1 MIRLFY
7 HRKFIAIFT
16 LLLFSVHSYSQCEEY
31 KDSVKIHFRQG
42 KHILDYSVGN
52 NRRVLQDIA
61 DKFPLSN
68 TDSLYNLV
76 GVTVIGGASPEGS
89 VTLNKR
95 LSEKRAKVLFNYL
108 SQYSALSVLSNK
120 LVFLGRDWKG
130 LLQLVTNDENVP
142 YRNDVIELLEDII
155 NKVEN
160 GEGDSEQ
167 QLERLCSL
175 HAGKPYRYMYRVL
188 FTKLRASQVI
198 LSYQKITNPF
208 HVLPYTSNID
218 SASFNI
224 VLPDS
229 IWIPAPSTS
238 LPHKRTFNMAIKT
251 NMLADILL
259 VPNIGVEFDLGKN
272 YSVSANIHYAWWN
285 TKSWFWRTYGGEL
298 AFRKWFGRASESRP
312 LTGHHLGIYSQALT
326 YDFLAFGTKGY
337 MSGDPGQSL
346 FDRAVFSV
354 GIEYGYS
361 LPIAKRLNIDFVIGV
376 GYQGGKYNEYQY
388 IDDCYVWQNLK
399 KRNFFGPT
407 KAEISLVWLLGNSS
421 KNGGVR

>member
-108 SQYSALSVLSNK
+108 SQYSALSVLSNN

-142 YRNDVIELLEDII
+142 YRNDVIELLEDI
-155 NKVEN
+155 
-160 GEGDSEQ
+160 
-167 QLERLCSL
+167 
-175 HAGKPYRYMYRVL
+175 
-188 FTKLRASQVI
+188 
-198 LSYQKITNPF
+198 
-208 HVLPYTSNID
+208 
-218 SASFNI
+218 
-224 VLPDS
+224 
-229 IWIPAPSTS
+229 
-238 LPHKRTFNMAIKT
+238 
-251 NMLADILL
+251 
-259 VPNIGVEFDLGKN
+259 
-272 YSVSANIHYAWWN
+272 
-285 TKSWFWRTYGGEL
+285 
-298 AFRKWFGRASESRP
+298 
-312 LTGHHLGIYSQALT
+312 
-326 YDFLAFGTKGY
+326 
-337 MSGDPGQSL
+337 
-346 FDRAVFSV
+346 
-354 GIEYGYS
+354 
-361 LPIAKRLNIDFVIGV
+361 
-376 GYQGGKYNEYQY
+376 
-388 IDDCYVWQNLK
+388 
-399 KRNFFGPT
+399 
-407 KAEISLVWLLGNSS
+407 
-421 KNGGVR
+421 